1 MMKTHEWEV
10 VMFVQVIE
18 GRVADADRLRQQM
31 DEWMRSLRPGAEG
44 FLGSTAGVSD
54 DGRAICFAR
63 FETAAAAKAN
73 SERPEQGQWWADT
86 ESCFDG
92 EVTFVDSEDVDTL
105 LAGGSNDAGF
115 VQVMKSHDVDRG
127 QIEAMDREFESIA
140 GSVRP
145 DLIGGTRVW
154 TGPDTCI
161 ELAYFTSEADARE
174 GERKEVPPEFADRF
188 GEFEEMMKNTEFIDL
203 RQPWLY

>member
-1 MMKTHEWEV
+1 
-10 VMFVQVIE
+10 MFVQVIE
-18 GRVADADRLRQQM
+18 GRVSDAGRLRRQM
-31 DEWMRSLRPGAEG
+31 DEWDTTLRPGAAG
-44 FLGSTAGVSD
+44 FLGSTAGVTD
-54 DGRAICFAR
+54 DGNGIAFAR
-63 FETAAAAKAN
+63 FESAAAAKAN
-73 SERPEQGQWWADT
+73 SERAEQGQWWADT

-92 EVTFVDSEDVDTL
+92 EVSFVDSEYVDSL

-115 VQVMKSHDVDRG
+115 VQVMKSHSVDREKV
-127 QIEAMDREFESIA
+127 EAMDREFDSIA
-140 GSVRP
+140 ATVRP

-174 GERKEVPPEFADRF
+174 GERKEVPPEFAERF